1 MANYKVTI
9 EKLNEEAKG
18 KNEAYECD
26 ELLVIGMTPDD
37 GGVNTNTMLAAT
49 IEHLST
55 ALHDQDA
62 LVAACRLAV
71 ARHDVVEDMKRAEIR
86 EMFSSGEMAAKMMGA
101 AII

>member
-18 KNEAYECD
+18 KNEVYECD

-37 GGVNTNTMLAAT
+37 SGVDAHTMLAAT

-55 ALHDQDA
+55 AMHGQDA

-71 ARHDVVEDMKRAEIR
+71 AKHDIVEDMKRAEFR
-86 EMFSSGEMAAKMMGA
+86 EMFSSKEMVAKMMGA
-101 AII
+101 AIM